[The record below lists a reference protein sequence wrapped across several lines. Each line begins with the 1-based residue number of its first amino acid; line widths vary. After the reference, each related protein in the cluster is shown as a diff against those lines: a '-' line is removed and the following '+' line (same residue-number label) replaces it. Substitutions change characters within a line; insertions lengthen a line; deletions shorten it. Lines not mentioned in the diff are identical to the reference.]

1 MCAFRLK
8 EVPTRLCSNKNSDPI
23 LEEKENENSKE
34 SSDTYE
40 QGIKSKILQSSL
52 PYVPQHGW
60 SRDTIA
66 AGINF

>member
-8 EVPTRLCSNKNSDPI
+8 EVPSRLCSNKNNELIP
-23 LEEKENENSKE
+23 EEKENENNKE
-34 SSDTYE
+34 SSDNYE
-40 QGIKSKILQSSL
+40 QDIKSQILQSSL
-52 PYVPQHGW
+52 PYVPHHGW